1 MGEIAFYMKN
11 FLSIGEVGKIEGVS
25 AKSLRYYERLGILVP
40 AYINPET
47 GYRYYTVD
55 QLLIVDLITICVETG
70 IPLKNL
76 QKYITD
82 QQTINIQHLL
92 VEGEEMIDQKIDK
105 LKKAKQFLENLSTNV
120 LRTNRV
126 KSLGAPFIEE
136 MPERYF
142 LTIDSYEILIVIESF
157 DLTINPMERSI
168 EIQESII

>member
-1 MGEIAFYMKN
+1 MKN
-11 FLSIGEVGKIEGVS
+11 FLSIGEVSKIKGVS

-70 IPLKNL
+70 ISLKNL

-92 VEGEEMIDQKIDK
+92 VEGEGNDRPKD
-105 LKKAKQFLENLSTNV
+105 
-120 LRTNRV
+120 
-126 KSLGAPFIEE
+126 
-136 MPERYF
+136 
-142 LTIDSYEILIVIESF
+142 
-157 DLTINPMERSI
+157 
-168 EIQESII
+168 

>member
-105 LKKAKQFLENLSTNV
+105 LKKQNNFSRIFQPMFYEQIV
-120 LRTNRV
+120 L
-126 KSLGAPFIEE
+126 
-136 MPERYF
+136 
-142 LTIDSYEILIVIESF
+142 
-157 DLTINPMERSI
+157 NPWEHHL
-168 EIQESII
+168 